1 MTLFDIIGLVLAGIG
16 FALIIVCAIMVRR
29 VMK

>member
-1 MTLFDIIGLVLAGIG
+1 MNIADIIGLVLAGIG
-16 FALIIVCAIMVRR
+16 FVLMIVCAIMLRR

>member
-1 MTLFDIIGLVLAGIG
+1 MNIADIIGLVLAGIG
-16 FALIIVCAIMVRR
+16 FALMIVCAIMLRR

>member
-1 MTLFDIIGLVLAGIG
+1 MTLLDIIGLVIAGIG
-16 FALIIVCAIMVRR
+16 FVLMIVCAIMLRR